1 MLNFVLLSR
10 QTCKKDKGAAMT
22 LVYKKVAWEHPLISS
37 DKPTFLAADA
47 NTKKVLIH
55 KKYKP
60 KSNEKSLN
68 LPLVRNY

>member
-1 MLNFVLLSR
+1 
-10 QTCKKDKGAAMT
+10 MT

-37 DKPTFLAADA
+37 DKPTFLVTDA

-60 KSNEKSLN
+60 KSNEKTLN
-68 LPLVRNY
+68 LPLVRNYYFIFIITLLL